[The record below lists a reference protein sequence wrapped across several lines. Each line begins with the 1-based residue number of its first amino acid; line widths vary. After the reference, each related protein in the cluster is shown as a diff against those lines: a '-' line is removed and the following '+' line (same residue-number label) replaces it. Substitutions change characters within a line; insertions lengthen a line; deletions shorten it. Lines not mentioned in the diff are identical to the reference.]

1 MPPSLVLRG
10 LDVAFSQAANGGA
23 RNGGEIMARHDQ
35 WERFYGP
42 NAGYVLELYER
53 YQADPASV
61 DAATRAFFEQA
72 APEGLAGDGDGGN
85 GAVAVM
91 APAARPAPTTNGA
104 AKVQVAP
111 PAAVATR
118 HGSDGG
124 AGLAAAPPGVPVSGS
139 APFTASSDVAK
150 IVGAARLAR
159 SIREFGH
166 LAADIDPLGM
176 PRPGDPMLDPATHGL
191 TDEVLAALPAS
202 IVWRHAGPE
211 AGTCL
216 DAIGRLRAIYS
227 GSIGY
232 DLDHIQDYDER
243 AWLHDKIET
252 GAFRAQLDPED
263 RRALLQRL
271 TEVEGFERFL
281 HTTFQGQKR
290 FSIEGCDTLVPMLD
304 ELVRLSA
311 VEGTREVLIGMAHR
325 GRLNVL
331 AHVLGKPYGRIF
343 AEFHHSPNRELV
355 PSEGSSGINYGWTG
369 DVKYHLGARKTVRE
383 SELVPVTL
391 TLAHNPSHLEFV
403 NPVIV
408 GFTRAAQ
415 DRRDL
420 PGAPRQE
427 IDCALAVAI
436 HGDAAFPGEG
446 VVAETLNMSHLP
458 GYQVGGTIHI
468 IVNNQIGF
476 TTGAQD
482 ARSTIYASDLAKG
495 FEIPIVH
502 VNADDPEACLAA
514 VRLAHAY
521 RQRFHRDFLIDLV
534 GYRRLGHNEGD
545 EPSFTQPLMYARVGK
560 HPTVR
565 ALYAM
570 QLASLELVAPR
581 EAEQIA
587 ERVQERLKQA
597 LVEAEANTLT
607 DDAAPLRDASP
618 LMDYRTAVPAE
629 QVRAVN
635 AALLARPAGFVAH
648 ERLERI
654 LARRGTGLEKA
665 GGIDWGH
672 AEALAFGS
680 LLLDGIPIRLT
691 GQDSERGTFVQ
702 RHGVLTDVNTGAK
715 FAPLGALPGARAS
728 FALYNSPLSEAAVL
742 GFEYGYSIHA
752 PETLVLWE
760 AQFGDFANAGQ
771 VLIDQFLVAAR
782 AKWRQEPGLV
792 LLLPHGYE
800 GQGPEHSS
808 GRLERFLQLAAED
821 NLRIANPTTAAQY
834 FHLLRAQAQALRD
847 GRRPLVVMTPKSLLR
862 HPRAGSSLADL
873 TDGGWRPVLDDA
885 DATARLSVG
894 RLVLCSGKVGV
905 DLATSERRNGTDWVA
920 VARVEQLY
928 PFPAEE
934 IERVIDRYQNLREVV
949 WLQEEPQNMGAWN
962 FVMPHLTM
970 LLAARDLPLRY
981 IGRPERASTAEGAH
995 EAHEVEQARII
1006 GEAFTGEKPS

>member
-1 MPPSLVLRG
+1 
-10 LDVAFSQAANGGA
+10 
-23 RNGGEIMARHDQ
+23 MADHDR

-61 DAATRAFFEQA
+61 DTATRAFFEQN
-72 APEGLAGDGDGGN
+72 APPNGSGDGN
-85 GAVAVM
+85 GAVAVL
-91 APAARPAPTTNGA
+91 
-104 AKVQVAP
+104 AP
-111 PAAVATR
+111 PATAAEPTDGIADAPAPPTPPVTR
-118 HGSDGG
+118 NGNGTG
-124 AGLAAAPPGVPVSGS
+124 RLTAAAPPGVSVS
-139 APFTASSDVAK
+139 ATEPFIAADRVAK
-150 IVGAARLAR
+150 VVSAARLAR
-159 SIREFGH
+159 SIREFGY
-166 LAADIDPLGM
+166 LAADIDPLGV
-176 PRPGDPMLDPATHGL
+176 PGPDDPMLHAATHGI
-191 TDEVLAALPAS
+191 TDDDLAALPAS

-232 DLDHIQDYDER
+232 DLDHIQDFEER
-243 AWLHDKIET
+243 TWLHDHIET
-252 GAFRAQLDPED
+252 GTFRAQLDPEE

-290 FSIEGCDTLVPMLD
+290 FSIEGNDTLVPMLD
-304 ELVRLSA
+304 ELVHLA
-311 VEGTREVLIGMAHR
+311 AIAGTREVLVGMAHR

-331 AHVLGKPYGRIF
+331 AHVLGKPYGKIF

-383 SELVPVTL
+383 SELVPVTI

-403 NPVIV
+403 NPVIA

-415 DRRDL
+415 ERRDT
-420 PGAPRQE
+420 PGFPRQE

-446 VVAETLNMSHLP
+446 VVAETLNLYRLP
-458 GYQVGGTIHI
+458 GYQIGGTIHI

-476 TTGAQD
+476 TTGVQD
-482 ARSTIYASDLAKG
+482 ARSTMYASDLAKG

-502 VNADDPEACLAA
+502 VCADDPEACLAA

-521 RQRFHRDFLIDLV
+521 RERFHRDFLIDLV

-545 EPSFTQPLMYARVGK
+545 EPSFTQPLMYARIAK

-565 ALYAM
+565 EIYAM

-581 EAEQIA
+581 EAEGMAQ
-587 ERVQERLKQA
+587 RVQERLQKAQT
-597 LVEAEANTLT
+597 EAEAHTPA
-607 DDAAPLRDASP
+607 DDRTPLRDAPALAS
-618 LMDYRTAVPAE
+618 YETAVPAE
-629 QVRAVN
+629 QLRAIN
-635 AALLARPAGFVAH
+635 AALLTRPAGFAAH

-654 LARRGTGLEKA
+654 LARRGTGLDRP

-680 LLLDGIPIRLT
+680 LLLDGVPIRLT

-715 FAPLGALPGARAS
+715 FAPLGAIPGARAS
-728 FALYNSPLSEAAVL
+728 LALYNSPLSEAAVI

-771 VLIDQFLVAAR
+771 VLIDQFIVAAR
-782 AKWRQEPGLV
+782 AKWRQDPGLV

-821 NLRIANPTTAAQY
+821 NLRVANPTTSAQY
-834 FHLLRAQAQALRD
+834 FHLLRLQAQSLKDA
-847 GRRPLVVMTPKSLLR
+847 RRPLVVMTPKSLLR
-862 HPRAGSSLADL
+862 HPRAGSSLDAL
-873 TDGGWRPVLDDA
+873 VGGRWQPVIEDA
-885 DATARLSVG
+885 DAVARMSVG
-894 RLVLCSGKVGV
+894 RLVFCSGKVAV
-905 DLATSERRNGTDWVA
+905 DLASSEGRAAADWVA
-920 VARVEQLY
+920 VARLEQLY

-934 IERVIDRYQNLREVV
+934 VERTIDRYPNLREVV
-949 WLQEEPQNMGAWN
+949 WLQEEPQNMGAWGYA
-962 FVMPHLTM
+962 MPHLT
-970 LLAARDLPLRY
+970 LPLAARGLPLRY
-981 IGRPERASTAEGAH
+981 IGRPERASTAEGSH
-995 EAHEVEQARII
+995 EAHETEQSRIVNEALA
-1006 GEAFTGEKPS
+1006 GERPA

>member
-1 MPPSLVLRG
+1 
-10 LDVAFSQAANGGA
+10 
-23 RNGGEIMARHDQ
+23 MAGQDR

-61 DAATRAFFEQA
+61 DAATRVFFEQPPA
-72 APEGLAGDGDGGN
+72 TEGGANGNAPVAIVTPTRNGVTAVQVGPPPVSVEHGDN
-85 GAVAVM
+85 GA
-91 APAARPAPTTNGA
+91 
-104 AKVQVAP
+104 
-111 PAAVATR
+111 
-118 HGSDGG
+118 GG
-124 AGLAAAPPGVPVSGS
+124 PFAAAPLGVSVS
-139 APFTASSDVAK
+139 ATEPFTAADRVAK
-150 IVGAARLAR
+150 IVSAARLAR
-159 SIREFGH
+159 CIREFGH

-176 PRPGDPMLDPATHGL
+176 PRAGDPMLDPATHGI
-191 TDEVLAALPAS
+191 TDADLAALPAS
-202 IVWRHAGPE
+202 IVWRAAGPE

-243 AWLHDKIET
+243 AWLLDQIET
-252 GAFRAQLDPED
+252 GAFRTQLDTDD

-271 TEVEGFERFL
+271 TAVEGFERFL
-281 HTTFQGQKR
+281 HATFQGQKR
-290 FSIEGCDTLVPMLD
+290 FSLEGCDTLVPMLD
-304 ELVRLSA
+304 KLIHHAAEA
-311 VEGTREVLIGMAHR
+311 GIGEVLIGMAHR

-331 AHVLGKPYGRIF
+331 AHVLGKPYGKIF

-355 PSEGSSGINYGWTG
+355 PSEGSSGINHGWTG

-383 SELVPVTL
+383 SDLVQVAL

-403 NPVIV
+403 NPVIE
-408 GFTRAAQ
+408 GFARAAQ
-415 DRRDL
+415 ERRDA
-420 PGAPRQE
+420 PGTPRPQL
-427 IDCALAVAI
+427 DRALAVAI

-446 VVAETLNMSHLP
+446 VVPETLNLSRLP
-458 GYQVGGTIHI
+458 GYQTGGTIHI

-476 TTGAQD
+476 TTGVQD
-482 ARSTIYASDLAKG
+482 ARSTLYASDLAKG

-514 VRLAHAY
+514 VHLAHAY

-545 EPSFTQPLMYARVGK
+545 EPAFTQPRMYKRIVE

-570 QLASLELVAPR
+570 QLASLELSTPD
-581 EAEQIA
+581 EAERLQA
-587 ERVQERLKQA
+587 GVQEQLRQA
-597 LVEAEANTLT
+597 QADAEAHPPAE
-607 DDAAPLRDASP
+607 DAAPLQDAPP
-618 LMDYRTAVPAE
+618 LNTYRTAVPAE
-629 QVRAVN
+629 RLRAINVALQVR
-635 AALLARPAGFVAH
+635 PTGFAAH

-654 LARRGTGLEKA
+654 LGRRIDGLDRA

-680 LLLDGIPIRLT
+680 LLLDGVPIRLT

-702 RHGVLTDVNTGAK
+702 RHAVLTDINTDVK
-715 FAPLGALPGARAS
+715 FTPLGALPDARAS
-728 FALYNSPLSEAAVL
+728 LAIYNSPLSEAAVL

-771 VLIDQFLVAAR
+771 VLIDQFIVAAR

-808 GRLERFLQLAAED
+808 GRLERFLQLAADD
-821 NLRIANPTTAAQY
+821 NIRVANPTTAAQY
-834 FHLLRAQAQALRD
+834 FHLLRLQAQSLRAA
-847 GRRPLVVMTPKSLLR
+847 RRPLVVMTPKSLLR

-873 TDGGWRPVLDDA
+873 AEGRWQPVIEDA
-885 DATARLSVG
+885 DAVARMSVG
-894 RLVLCSGKVGV
+894 RLVLCSGKVAV
-905 DLATSERRNGTDWVA
+905 DLAASDRRKASDWVA
-920 VARVEQLY
+920 IGRLEQLY
-928 PFPAEE
+928 PFPIAEV
-934 IERVIDRYQNLREVV
+934 ERAIDRYPSLREVV

-962 FVMPHLTM
+962 YAQPHLTT
-970 LLAARDLPLRY
+970 LLASRGRPLRY
-981 IGRPERASTAEGAH
+981 IGRQARASTAEGAH
-995 EAHEVEQARII
+995 EAHESEQARIVNETLA
-1006 GEAFTGEKPS
+1006 GE